1 MTSLI
6 CEVFL
11 KNELPD
17 TEMGETGEGG
27 PKAQNFSYKTVSHEA
42 MVTTVDNT
50 VLNIW
55 KLLREQI
62 LKCLHH
68 KKKIFCNYMYL

>member
-50 VLNIW
+50 VLNI
-55 KLLREQI
+55 
-62 LKCLHH
+62 
-68 KKKIFCNYMYL
+68 